1 MKRLLLGSLFVCL
14 AVSAASATEDPIATR
29 KKLMDANGA
38 AAGAAV
44 GMVKGEVPFDAKV
57 AMAALQAFNSVSYAF
72 GDYFPEGSDKGNT
85 SASPKIWTDRA
96 GFDKI
101 LSQFRADTEAAVK
114 SKPQDLEAL
123 KAAMNTIGKDC
134 GACHETYRLK
144 KS

>member
-44 GMVKGEVPFDAKV
+44 AMIKGEIPFDAKV

-96 GFDKI
+96 GFEKM

-114 SKPQDLEAL
+114 SKPQDLDAL
-123 KAAMNTIGKDC
+123 KAAMTTIGKDC